1 VREKRANTSKIR
13 GQEQQL
19 DVAGLMNLLPLFH
32 STVLGLSVFS
42 VQVKKFGPQKRGM
55 VFFLF
60 SKSESDGEFGGYLL
74 PRRARGCVC
83 VSENIARATGDTL
96 RQRLPQVE
104 SVNQNLNY
112 AVD

>member
-1 VREKRANTSKIR
+1 MREKRANTSKIR

-60 SKSESDGEFGGYLL
+60 SKRERWRIWGLVTPPEGPGL
-74 PRRARGCVC
+74 CVC